1 MKLSDKILSLFLPHK
16 CTFCRK
22 AIDYKNNI
30 FICPDCMSSL
40 PFIKGKKCIRCGIP
54 TGENAMPVCK
64 TCRFHKHVFTQAFIP
79 LIYKEGVRR
88 AIVSLKFYERKSAC
102 RAFAYLITNRIVEEG
117 FPSFDFITYIPIS
130 KSRLKERGYNQ
141 AELIAKMC
149 GEILKL
155 PVIPTLYRVDGTPR
169 QSGLSASQ
177 RRVNAKR
184 SFKVLDKKL
193 NGTALLIDDVYT
205 TGSTLNHTSKLL
217 LQMGCEKVYL
227 GAVAI
232 SSKN

>member
-1 MKLSDKILSLFLPHK
+1 MKLFDKICAVLLPHK
-16 CTFCRK
+16 CTFCRR

-30 FICPDCMSSL
+30 FICPDCMNSL
-40 PFIKGKKCIRCGIP
+40 PFIKGRKCLRCGIP
-54 TGENAMPVCK
+54 IHENAMPVCK
-64 TCRFHKHVFTQAFIP
+64 TCRMHKHIFTQAFIP
-79 LIYKEGVRR
+79 LIYKDSVRR
-88 AIVSLKFYERKSAC
+88 SIVSLKFYERKSAC

-117 FPSFDFITYIPIS
+117 FPLFDFITYIPIS

-149 GEILKL
+149 GEILHL
-155 PVIPTLYRVDGTPR
+155 PVISTLHRVDGTPR
-169 QSGLSASQ
+169 QSGLSATQ
-177 RRVNAKR
+177 RRINAKR
-184 SFKVLDKKL
+184 SFKKLDKKL

-205 TGSTLNHTSKLL
+205 TGSTLNYTSNLL
-217 LQMGCEKVYL
+217 LQMGCDEVYL